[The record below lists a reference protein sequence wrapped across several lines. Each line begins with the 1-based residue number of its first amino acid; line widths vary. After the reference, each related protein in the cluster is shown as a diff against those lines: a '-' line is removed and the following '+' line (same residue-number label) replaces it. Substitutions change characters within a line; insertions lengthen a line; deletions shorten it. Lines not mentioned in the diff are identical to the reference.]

1 MIRYKIKQEMNLY
14 RLIVSAIF
22 TLIIT
27 YMLTIMYIGNKL
39 LFNVLDKN
47 VIYSP
52 LLQQSQQQILP
63 GFYLKEDN
71 NSNVPHYRNISM
83 PMKISLLLLSL

>member
-1 MIRYKIKQEMNLY
+1 
-14 RLIVSAIF
+14 
-22 TLIIT
+22 
-27 YMLTIMYIGNKL
+27 MYIGNKL
-39 LFNVLDKN
+39 LLKVLDKN

-63 GFYLKEDN
+63 GFGFYLKEDN
-71 NSNVPHYRNISM
+71 NSNDVPHYRNISM

>member
-1 MIRYKIKQEMNLY
+1 MNLY
-14 RLIVSAIF
+14 RLIVSAMF
-22 TLIIT
+22 TVIIT
-27 YMLTIMYIGNKL
+27 YILTVMYIGNKL
-39 LFNVLDKN
+39 LFKVLDKN

-52 LLQQSQQQILP
+52 LLQQSQQQIQILP

-71 NSNVPHYRNISM
+71 TSNVNVPHYRNISM

>member
-1 MIRYKIKQEMNLY
+1 MNLY
-14 RLIVSAIF
+14 KLIVSAIF
-22 TLIIT
+22 TVIIT
-27 YMLTIMYIGNKL
+27 YMLTLMYIGNKL
-39 LFNVLDKN
+39 LFKILDKN

-71 NSNVPHYRNISM
+71 YSSITHYRNIST

>member
-1 MIRYKIKQEMNLY
+1 MNLY
-14 RLIVSAIF
+14 RLLVTAVFSV
-22 TLIIT
+22 IIT
-27 YMLTIMYIGNKL
+27 YILTIMYIGNKL
-39 LFNVLDKN
+39 IFKVLDKN

-52 LLQQSQQQILP
+52 LLEQSQQQILP

-71 NSNVPHYRNISM
+71 YSSITHYRNISM